1 MIRHF
6 LPLLALAAL
15 LSFSVSAQAR
25 HCAITLEGNDAMQFN
40 LHTIRVP
47 GDCEKLT
54 VTLVHTGKLAAA
66 VMGHNWVLSET
77 RHHRELGLAG
87 GRMKL
92 ADDYLP
98 RGDARVI
105 AHTPII
111 GGGQRT
117 QVTFATSA
125 LRRGGDYTF
134 FCSFPG
140 HWNMM
145 KGRLIFG

>member
-6 LPLLALAAL
+6 LPVLALAAL
-15 LSFSVSAQAR
+15 LPFSASVQAR
-25 HCAITLEGNDAMQFN
+25 DCFITIEGNDAMQFN

-47 GDCEKLT
+47 GDCTRLT
-54 VTLVHTGKLAAA
+54 VTLKHTGKIAAN
-66 VMGHNWVLSET
+66 VMGHNWVLGET
-77 RHHRELGLAG
+77 RHHRDLGLAG

-98 RGDARVI
+98 RNDARVI

-111 GGGQRT
+111 GGGQQVR
-117 QVTFATSA
+117 VTFATDR
-125 LRRGGDYTF
+125 LKRGGDYTF

-145 KGRLIFG
+145 KGKLVFG

>member
-1 MIRHF
+1 MIRY
-6 LPLLALAAL
+6 LPALLALAAL
-15 LSFSVSAQAR
+15 LSFSASVQAR
-25 HCAITLEGNDAMQFN
+25 NCAVAIEADDLMTFN
-40 LHTIRVP
+40 LKTIRVP
-47 GDCEKLT
+47 ADCTQLR
-54 VTLVHTGKLAAA
+54 VTLKHTGRIEAK
-66 VMGHNWVLSET
+66 VMGHNWVLAET

-98 RGDARVI
+98 RNDARVI
-105 AHTPII
+105 AATPII
-111 GGGQRT
+111 GGGQS
-117 QVTFATSA
+117 VDVVFPTSR

-145 KGRLIFG
+145 KGKLVFE